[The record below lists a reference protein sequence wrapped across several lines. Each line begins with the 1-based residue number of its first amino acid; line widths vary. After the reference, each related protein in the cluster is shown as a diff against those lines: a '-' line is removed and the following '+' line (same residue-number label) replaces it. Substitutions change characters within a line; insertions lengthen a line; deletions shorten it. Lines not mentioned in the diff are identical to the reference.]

1 MNPPL
6 SLPTPGVCSP
16 IPGVDIYAIS
26 QGLKLA
32 WENVCNV
39 HPVNTMSEPAIT
51 RKLYD
56 ELEAILDDG
65 KRIPRFNSDNYS
77 LNREGKYPS
86 WNGEFVDKEPDLNLH
101 PKTAKKQSERLF
113 IECKLID
120 DEDEKGVSLYVRHGV
135 RRFVD
140 GEYAWRM
147 PQGMMLA
154 YVRDGQTLP
163 DSLTGCFGRMTGDV
177 GRRCLPLAGVNV
189 ATTHEQ
195 DLHKSTHSR
204 AELLYSDKTPFPDID
219 IYHLWLQSEQ

>member
-1 MNPPL
+1 MCNPIL
-6 SLPTPGVCSP
+6 
-16 IPGVDIYAIS
+16 GVDIYAIS

-32 WENVCNV
+32 WVNVCKL
-39 HPVNTMSEPAIT
+39 HPVGTMSEPDIT

-56 ELEAILDDG
+56 ELETILDDG
-65 KRIPRFNSDNYS
+65 NKIPRFNSDNFS

-120 DEDEKGVSLYVRHGV
+120 TDNKKEVSLYVNHGV

-163 DSLTGCFGRMTGDV
+163 SALTTCFRNMKGDV
-177 GRRCLPLAGVNV
+177 GKRCQPLAGVNSV
-189 ATTHEQ
+189 TSHEQ

-204 AELLYSDKTPFPDID
+204 AELFFSDNTPFPDID
-219 IYHLWLQSEQ
+219 VYHLWLQSGQ